1 MPYEVEAFGKIIE
14 VPDDV
19 SHADAYKQIMA
30 NRNKLDPDYNPDN
43 AVNSG
48 GTRSFIENNFLGF
61 STKEKPSIADQA
73 EATADEGANTAA
85 PQVKGVPVRQS
96 FYNKALLDNTIGA
109 PVTERFH
116 KPDREGVMA
125 RIRNAADED
134 IKGQVQQRELEGLR
148 TDGVVPEGG
157 FVALAKSGVGQS
169 IKAAGQLGSDY
180 FGADKDNALIKYGD
194 EIIRENPGVIKTLQD
209 IEDQPFMAFKGASG
223 NMVPSFGAMLGTA
236 VLGQGI
242 ISVAPLTGPLAPV
255 VAAVGAGVKWLGPA
269 AIAALPSY

>member
-14 VPDDV
+14 VPDNV

-125 RIRNAADED
+125 C
-134 IKGQVQQRELEGLR
+134 V
-148 TDGVVPEGG
+148 
-157 FVALAKSGVGQS
+157 S
-169 IKAAGQLGSDY
+169 
-180 FGADKDNALIKYGD
+180 
-194 EIIRENPGVIKTLQD
+194 
-209 IEDQPFMAFKGASG
+209 
-223 NMVPSFGAMLGTA
+223 
-236 VLGQGI
+236 
-242 ISVAPLTGPLAPV
+242 
-255 VAAVGAGVKWLGPA
+255 
-269 AIAALPSY
+269 